1 MEGAVRVRVDVDA
14 QGYPTDVS
22 VETSSGNS
30 DLGRAAK
37 EAARRW
43 TFNPATIDGMPARG
57 RIVVPVT
64 FALN

>member
-1 MEGAVRVRVDVDA
+1 VRVDVDA

-30 DLGRAAK
+30 DLDRAAK

-43 TFNPATIDGMPARG
+43 TFNPATIDGR
-57 RIVVPVT
+57 
-64 FALN
+64 